1 MLFLVLIIQSL
12 TLEVGSFLP
21 IGEFTTP
28 AKVIEINASKQ
39 TPIFFSATYMS
50 FKNQNTHVDFLQVA
64 YGLSIR
70 LYKRS
75 HTKLGTGIYIA
86 NLKYGTGYESE
97 KGINLFAGITVPLI
111 MNKFVNL
118 TSSLIYYNIPTGLL
132 ITIGLTWK

>member
-1 MLFLVLIIQSL
+1 MFFLFMLIQSL

-21 IGEFTTP
+21 IGKFTTP

-50 FKNQNTHVDFLQVA
+50 FKNPNTRIDFLQVA

-70 LYKRS
+70 LYKGL
-75 HTKLGTGIYIA
+75 HTKLGNAIYIT
-86 NLKYGTGYESE
+86 NLKYGSGYESE

-111 MNKFVNL
+111 INKFVNL
-118 TSSLIYYNIPTGLL
+118 TSSLIYYNIPTGIL
-132 ITIGLTWK
+132 ITVGLEW